1 MGTLGNLNH
10 ERFAQDA
17 HKRIWSGQKR
27 AEALTAA
34 YLATVYEGDNPDSPS
49 VQDNARR
56 LANQKPVKDRL
67 AELADYSSKLA
78 GIDAS
83 WAMLELA
90 RRVKDFNLDDYLSP
104 PGFGGRFFTIDEA
117 TRDQLGKL
125 SELTIDEEIIEAGE
139 DTMRKVRKIKLKP
152 YDAAA
157 IIGLM
162 ARIGG
167 WEAPKKIAPTDA
179 DGNTLT
185 LESLVTASMKPK
197 EPAKQAA

>member
-1 MGTLGNLNH
+1 MGALGNLKH

-27 AEALTAA
+27 SEALAEAYRLMM
-34 YLATVYEGDNPDSPS
+34 YEGDNPDSPS
-49 VQDNARR
+49 IADNARR
-56 LANQKPVKDRL
+56 LANQKPVKERL
-67 AELADYSSKLA
+67 AELSDYSSKLA

-90 RRVKDFNLDDYLSP
+90 RRVRDFNLDDYLSP
-104 PGFGGRFFTIDEA
+104 PGQGGRFFTIDTA
-117 TRDQLGKL
+117 TRDELGKL
-125 SELTIDEEIIEAGE
+125 AELTIDEEIIEAGE
-139 DTMRKVRKIKLKP
+139 ETMRKVRKIKLKP

-167 WEAPKKIAPTDA
+167 WEAPKKIAPTTA
-179 DGNTLT
+179 DGQTLT
-185 LESLVTASMKPK
+185 LETLVLEATKLRETTKTA
-197 EPAKQAA
+197 A

>member
-1 MGTLGNLNH
+1 MGALGNLNH
-10 ERFAQDA
+10 ERFCQEA
-17 HKRIWSGQKR
+17 HKRIWAGAKR
-27 AEALTAA
+27 KEALTEA
-34 YLATVYEGDNPDSPS
+34 YKIAVYEGDNPDLPS
-49 VQDNARR
+49 IGDNARR
-56 LANQKPVKDRL
+56 LANQKPVAARL
-67 AELADYSSKLA
+67 AELADYSSRLA

-90 RRVKDFNLDDYLSP
+90 RRVMDFNLDDYLSP
-104 PGFGGRFFTIDEA
+104 PGQGGRFFTIDEA

-125 SELTIDEEIIEAGE
+125 SELTIDEEIIEAGDE
-139 DTMRKVRKIKLKP
+139 TMRKIRKIKLKP

-179 DGNTLT
+179 EGKTLT
-185 LESLVTASMKPK
+185 LESLVLEGQKLREAEK
-197 EPAKQAA
+197 AAA